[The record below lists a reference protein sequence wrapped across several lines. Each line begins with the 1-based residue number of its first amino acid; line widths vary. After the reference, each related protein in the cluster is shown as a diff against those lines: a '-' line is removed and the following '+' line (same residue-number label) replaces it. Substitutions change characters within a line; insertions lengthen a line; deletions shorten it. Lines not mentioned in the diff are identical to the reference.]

1 MNADFVIALAFAF
14 LAGGIACAGVQYA
27 IHYWNYINTLPP
39 RDGYTVVTR
48 NGKQHYRKLANKTQ
62 QTESGEAA

>member
-1 MNADFVIALAFAF
+1 MISILLITTGIALCLIGQGA
-14 LAGGIACAGVQYA
+14 LKWWRYV
-27 IHYWNYINTLPP
+27 NTLPP